1 MSIERVIVKNYRTLA
16 SAEIN
21 LRPDLNVIV
30 GDNESGKSTLLE
42 AINLALKCQINRRPA
57 VYELHPFL
65 FNTGCVAQFI
75 DALNRGEGTPP
86 PEIMV
91 ELYFTDCDALAE
103 LKGTNNSEGE
113 NQPGISLTIRLNDED
128 NKAEYQNYIS
138 DPSAVRSIPVEY
150 YEVVWQTFAG
160 ERIKPRTIPVRS
172 SLIDPSAISDTYAA
186 GRYVVEFTRDYLS
199 DKEQVDLALSYRK
212 MRDAFRNDPSIT
224 RINAGLAKEKGT
236 VTDKT
241 LSVAMD
247 MTARAGWESA
257 VLPHLDEIP
266 ITLAGKGEQSSV
278 KIKLALKSEKSAEI
292 VLIEEPENHLSHTN
306 LNRLIAHLSAAASGK
321 QLIIATHSSFVL
333 NKLGI
338 EHILLFNRK
347 TNISINDLSP
357 DTAAYFKRLPGHDT
371 LRLILAKRT
380 ILVEGPSDELIVQ
393 KAYRQKYGVLPLEA
407 GVEIISVYSLA
418 FKRFLEIA
426 KPLNI
431 DTRVVTDNDGS
442 AEAVKEKYKDYADDK
457 NIRICVSSDNNL
469 NTLEKHL
476 VSLNDL
482 AKLNRIV
489 GTSFKT
495 TDELLKYMLSNK
507 TDYALKIFE
516 SVEPITLPDY
526 IEDAIK

>member
-1 MSIERVIVKNYRTLA
+1 MSIERVIVKNYRALA

-21 LRPDLNVIV
+21 LRPDLNIIV

-57 VYELHPFL
+57 PYELHPFL
-65 FNTGCVAQFI
+65 FNMGCVAQYL
-75 DALNRGEGTPP
+75 DALKRREGVQP

-113 NQPGISLTIRLNDED
+113 NRPGISITIRLDDE
-128 NKAEYQNYIS
+128 NYKTEYQNYIA
-138 DPSAVRSIPVEY
+138 DPTDVRSIPVEY

-212 MRDAFRNDPSIT
+212 MRDAFRCDASIT
-224 RINAGLAKEKGT
+224 RINAGLAKEKGM
-236 VTDKT
+236 VSDKT

-278 KIKLALKSEKSAEI
+278 KIKLALKAVKSAEI

-306 LNRLIAHLSAAASGK
+306 LNRLIAHLSAAASDK

-338 EHILLFNRK
+338 EHILLFNGK
-347 TNISINDLSP
+347 TNISINNLSP

-371 LRLILAKRT
+371 LRLILARCT

-393 KAYRQKYGVLPLEA
+393 KAFRQKYNVLPIEA
-407 GVEIISVYSLA
+407 GVEVISVYSLA

-431 DTRVVTDNDGS
+431 DTRVVTDNDGRV
-442 AEAVKEKYKDYADDK
+442 EAVIEKYKDYVDDK
-457 NIRICVSSDNNL
+457 NIRICFSKDNNL
-469 NTLEKHL
+469 KTLEMHIVL
-476 VSLNDL
+476 LNDL
-482 AKLNRIV
+482 NKLNRILCA
-489 GTSFKT
+489 SFRT
-495 TDELLKYMLSNK
+495 TDDLLEYMLGNK
-507 TDYALKIFE
+507 TEYALKIFE
-516 SVEPITLPDY
+516 SEETIAVPDY